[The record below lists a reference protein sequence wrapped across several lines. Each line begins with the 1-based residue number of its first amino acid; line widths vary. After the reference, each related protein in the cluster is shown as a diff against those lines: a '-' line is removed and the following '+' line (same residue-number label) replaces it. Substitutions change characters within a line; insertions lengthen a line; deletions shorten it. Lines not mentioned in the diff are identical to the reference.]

1 MTFCSCIHSRDYI
14 KEADMRSTLSG
25 RWYTTNIAAAGVDL
39 EGFRPSYLHGAVAT
53 TKSIEYLVTSTIDT
67 INVTIP

>member
-1 MTFCSCIHSRDYI
+1 
-14 KEADMRSTLSG
+14 MRSTLSG